1 MNQAIEQDLD
11 HEWLEIEGK
20 NREDALERAC
30 VALNTT
36 KAYLDFEFLN
46 DKQTKLRARKSDE
59 EQNHSHKAKPRKN
72 ANNKTHEKNTEHDG
86 DDYQD
91 EAVEEVYVDPTDM
104 GKNAKAILEKILSY
118 IDDNV
123 EVDLKETENKIY
135 LDILGEGTGLV
146 IGKRGQTLEALQHVV
161 AKGIG
166 LDRSSDKRLVLDA
179 EGYRE
184 RRQESLRS
192 LAYKMAAKASREKR
206 SVSLE
211 PMSAMDRRVVHMALA
226 NNRHINTKS
235 VGEGL
240 GRKVMI
246 VPKNVRKNGNGRS
259 NDRNNNRRSNGNG
272 NYKGDKNSPRLAS
285 GPSRMH
291 DSYDV
296 PHAPNMDVFPDNI
309 DELADLPEHE
319 LEAHLEGNTPETQAN
334 KENKPKAK
342 LVTRQDKE

>member
-1 MNQAIEQDLD
+1 MNQAIEHDID

-20 NREDALERAC
+20 NRDDALERAC

-46 DKQTKLRARKSDE
+46 DKQTKLRARKSEEEQQHHEKKTKPGKNGNKRQDKTAKANASDE
-59 EQNHSHKAKPRKN
+59 EQ
-72 ANNKTHEKNTEHDG
+72 
-86 DDYQD
+86 
-91 EAVEEVYVDPTDM
+91 AVEEVYVEPTDM
-104 GKNAKAILEKILSY
+104 GNNAKAILEKILSY
-118 IDDNV
+118 IDDSV

-135 LDILGEGTGLV
+135 LDVLGEGTGLV

-184 RRQESLRS
+184 RRQESLKS
-192 LAYKMAAKASREKR
+192 LAYKMASKASRERR
-206 SVSLE
+206 SISLE

-246 VPKNVRKNGNGRS
+246 VPKNARKNGNSRS
-259 NDRNNNRRSNGNG
+259 NDRNGNRRSNNNG
-272 NYKGDKNSPRLAS
+272 NYKGDRENSPRLAS
-285 GPSRMH
+285 GSSRMH

-309 DELADLPEHE
+309 DELAELPEHE
-319 LEAHLEGNTPETQAN
+319 LEAHLESAPTEAVAN

>member
-1 MNQAIEQDLD
+1 MNQAIEHELD

-59 EQNHSHKAKPRKN
+59 QQNHAHKTKPRKN
-72 ANNKTHEKNTEHDG
+72 GNNKTHEKNVDHNYDHE
-86 DDYQD
+86 DDS
-91 EAVEEVYVDPTDM
+91 VEEVFVDPTDM

-123 EVDLKETENKIY
+123 EVDLKETENKIC
-135 LDILGEGTGLV
+135 LDVLGEGTGLV

-192 LAYKMAAKASREKR
+192 LAYKMASKASREKR

-226 NNRHINTKS
+226 NNRHVNTKS

-246 VPKNVRKNGNGRS
+246 VPKNARKNGNGRS
-259 NDRNNNRRSNGNG
+259 NDRNTGRRQNNNG
-272 NYKGDKNSPRLAS
+272 NYKSDRENAPRLAN

-309 DELADLPEHE
+309 DELADLPDHE
-319 LEAHLEGNTPETQAN
+319 LEAHLEGNSSETN
-334 KENKPKAK
+334 VNNENKPKAK